1 MRLATRLRIFVL
13 SAGVIL
19 CSVAGN
25 CALSYGVNSQA
36 NHANLAAVLINPAVI
51 LGILLLIGWMLFRM
65 TLLSITPMSLILP
78 LTAGVAYLL
87 TSAAGQMILHD
98 RVGSEHGWGLSL
110 IVIGVILIGSSASK
124 HRSVRDDRADLN
136 R

>member
-1 MRLATRLRIFVL
+1 MKETTQLRIFVL

-36 NHANLAAVLINPAVI
+36 DHATLASVLLNPLVI
-51 LGILLLIGWMLFRM
+51 LGIFLLIGWMLFRM

-78 LTAGVAYLL
+78 LTAGAAYLL
-87 TSAAGQMILHD
+87 TSAAGQFILHD
-98 RVGSEHGWGLSL
+98 KVGHEHQWGLSL
-110 IVIGVILIGSSASK
+110 IVVGVVLIGASRSK
-124 HRSVRDDRADLN
+124 HRSGLDQ
-136 R
+136 